1 MNKLIEI
8 YNKYCVGN
16 IIIAVFIIL
25 FVIQFNIYSVEIIF
39 LTIVILVLDILN
51 ALAEY
56 LIRTNKKIALDY
68 KDLFIDTLNHADEAT
83 KLNKEIL
90 NTSDK
95 TIEQNSEILKFNDY
109 LISKISSTYEVSTIE
124 WAIKECYVDINR
136 KVIKR
141 NIDSW
146 KDKYIFIDKGK
157 LVLHEQNSD
166 NILFTNTETFT
177 EDFLAKDWIVV
188 DKFAE
193 DLVSKD
199 WNDYDNTITIKKENY
214 DVC

>member
-1 MNKLIEI
+1 MNKLNEI
-8 YNKYCVGN
+8 YNKYYVGN
-16 IIIAVFIIL
+16 ITIAVFIIL

-56 LIRTNKKIALDY
+56 LVRINKKIASEY
-68 KDLFIDTLNHADEAT
+68 KDLFKDTLNTGDKAI
-83 KLNKEIL
+83 KLNREIS
-90 NTSDK
+90 N
-95 TIEQNSEILKFNDY
+95 FNDY
-109 LISKISSTYEVSTIE
+109 LISKINKPYEVSTIE

-146 KDKYIFIDKGK
+146 KNKYIFIDNGK

-188 DKFAE
+188 DSFTE

>member
-1 MNKLIEI
+1 MNKLNEI
-8 YNKYCVGN
+8 YNKYYVGN
-16 IIIAVFIIL
+16 ITIAVFIIL

-56 LIRTNKKIALDY
+56 LVRINKKIASEY
-68 KDLFIDTLNHADEAT
+68 KDLFKDTLNTGDKAI
-83 KLNKEIL
+83 KLNREIS
-90 NTSDK
+90 N
-95 TIEQNSEILKFNDY
+95 FNDY
-109 LISKISSTYEVSTIE
+109 LISKINKPYEVSTIE

-146 KDKYIFIDKGK
+146 KNKYIFIDNGK

-188 DKFAE
+188 DSFTE

-199 WNDYDNTITIKKENY
+199 WNDCDKTITIKKENY

>member
-1 MNKLIEI
+1 MNKLNEI
-8 YNKYCVGN
+8 YNKYYVGN
-16 IIIAVFIIL
+16 ITIAVFIIL

-56 LIRTNKKIALDY
+56 LVRINKKIASEY
-68 KDLFIDTLNHADEAT
+68 KDLFKDTLNTGDKAI
-83 KLNKEIL
+83 KLNREI
-90 NTSDK
+90 S
-95 TIEQNSEILKFNDY
+95 KFNDY
-109 LISKISSTYEVSTIE
+109 LISKINKPYEVSTIE

-146 KDKYIFIDKGK
+146 KDKYIFIDNGK

-166 NILFTNTETFT
+166 NISFTNTETFA
-177 EDFLAKDWIVV
+177 EDTLAKDWIVV
-188 DKFAE
+188 DSFEE

-199 WNDYDNTITIKKENY
+199 WNDVDNT
-214 DVC
+214 